1 MRFKVGTRIMTI
13 PLVLDDSFTG
23 EEALRDM
30 IVRRKLCFDHDPLLV
45 NEGSGRM
52 VQIGFELNLYAAFED
67 PRHLPIGEDP
77 ELRKLMTEL
86 HRLCRVLYQSLALF
100 QHCRR
105 PEPPMYR
112 VLFSPERQYRAEVC
126 LQIPIFDRE
135 HYGKPADR
143 PLEELLSAVECV
155 LRRLGA
161 RRGKWDENEAPD
173 SRAADRCEGQIE
185 AAIAADQKMRAE
197 TGAKP

>member
-1 MRFKVGTRIMTI
+1 MTI
-13 PLVLDDSFTG
+13 PLVLNDSFTG

-52 VQIGFELNLYAAFED
+52 VQIGFELNLYAAFQD
-67 PRHLPIGEDP
+67 PRHLPIGEDS
-77 ELRKLMTEL
+77 ELREMMGDLQ
-86 HRLCRVLYQSLALF
+86 RLCRVLHQSLALF
-100 QHCRR
+100 RHCRR

-112 VLFSPERQYRAEVC
+112 VLYSPDRQYRAEVC
-126 LQIPIFDRE
+126 LQVPIFDRE

-143 PLEELLSAVECV
+143 QLEELLSAVECM

-161 RRGKWDENEAPD
+161 RRRRWDENEAPD
-173 SRAADRCEGQIE
+173 PLAADPCEHQID
-185 AAIAADQKMRAE
+185 AAIESDRAKRTE
-197 TGAKP
+197 AGVER